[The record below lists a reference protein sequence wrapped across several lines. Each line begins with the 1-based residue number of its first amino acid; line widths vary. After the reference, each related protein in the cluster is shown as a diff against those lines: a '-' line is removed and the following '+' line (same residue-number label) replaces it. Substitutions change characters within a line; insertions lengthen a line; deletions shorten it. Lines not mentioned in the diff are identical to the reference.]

1 MSEHF
6 HDPKRLHEALAPH
19 AKRLGLNDSCV
30 SCGDSPDDDHPL
42 HLCVL
47 PYSNGIHATPQL
59 SPLCDDC
66 AMEIAEALSEMHD
79 P

>member
-1 MSEHF
+1 MSDNL
-6 HDPKRLHEALAPH
+6 HDPRRLHEALAPH
-19 AKRLGLNDSCV
+19 AKRLGLTTCT
-30 SCGDSPDDDHPL
+30 SCGSKPDDDHPL

-47 PYSNGIHATPQL
+47 PYSNSIHATPQL

-66 AMEIAEALSEMHD
+66 AMEVAEALSEMYD